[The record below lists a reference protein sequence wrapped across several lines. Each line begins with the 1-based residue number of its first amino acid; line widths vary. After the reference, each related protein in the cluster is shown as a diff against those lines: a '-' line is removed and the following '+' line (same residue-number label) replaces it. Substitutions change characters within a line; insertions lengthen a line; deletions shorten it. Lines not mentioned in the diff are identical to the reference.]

1 MTSRNQQPASPA
13 RRRFMEVSA
22 RYGFTTA
29 VLAVTGGYLWSD
41 TAVAQTAAD
50 EESRA
55 RNAQHRMILATEYKL
70 GSFVSYPIMQEAFKE
85 NAQNLSK
92 GALYVKLFPAGQ
104 LGVGGSLAQKVQG
117 GTVNA
122 GGLSLSNFSAY
133 APAVDLINIPYWC
146 GENQRYANLVT
157 SKAWSDE
164 ITPKVNAKNYK
175 PLFYYTV
182 DPRTIAVRRGFGR
195 IVRTPDDM
203 KGVKMRIPP
212 SKLLGRFYQLAGANP
227 TIVAWGETPTA
238 LKQGVADALDPA
250 IGALYTFG
258 FIDILE
264 AITTVESVPD
274 AQMFACNLPWF
285 NGLPKD
291 VQRKFE
297 EAAELTQA
305 QSFAQIIKARDLSVQ
320 EFTKVGCKFYAPT
333 ADEKKRWVDACGE
346 QRKEWDD
353 IKKDLAGSL
362 ETFEKLKKAA
372 NTKGKL
378 TVAS

>member
-1 MTSRNQQPASPA
+1 MTSRKSPLASPA
-13 RRRFMEVSA
+13 RRRFMDVSA

-29 VLAVTGGYLWSD
+29 VLAATGGYLWSD
-41 TAVAQTAAD
+41 AAVAQTAAD
-50 EESRA
+50 EDSRA

-157 SKAWSDE
+157 SKAWADE

-182 DPRTIAVRRGFGR
+182 DPRTIAVRKGFGR

-203 KGVKMRIPP
+203 KGVKMRDSAVQAAGALLSARRRQPDHRR
-212 SKLLGRFYQLAGANP
+212 LGRDADRAKAGCGGCARS
-227 TIVAWGETPTA
+227 G
-238 LKQGVADALDPA
+238 DRR
-250 IGALYTFG
+250 ALYVRLHRHPRSDHDG
-258 FIDILE
+258 RVGAGRADVRVQP
-264 AITTVESVPD
+264 AV
-274 AQMFACNLPWF
+274 
-285 NGLPKD
+285 
-291 VQRKFE
+291 VQRPAQRR
-297 EAAELTQA
+297 AA
-305 QSFAQIIKARDLSVQ
+305 
-320 EFTKVGCKFYAPT
+320 
-333 ADEKKRWVDACGE
+333 
-346 QRKEWDD
+346 
-353 IKKDLAGSL
+353 
-362 ETFEKLKKAA
+362 
-372 NTKGKL
+372 
-378 TVAS
+378 